1 MKLHALCLLALA
13 ALLCAPAVVLAQ
25 DAPASTSEAPDAK
38 PADADAGAE
47 PAGDAEPAEDSPSSE
62 TPIEGDVI
70 TLKNGK
76 QLRGGRVIR
85 ETPSS
90 VEVETVPGQPPMK
103 IPRRLVMSVERSGAP
118 AAAAAPS
125 PAGTSSNASDVMLGE
140 ELSADFHRRI
150 TTPVPETPLVYE
162 DRDLIEVLEDLARR
176 MECAVVFEGPVN
188 ELPVP
193 RRKITVTVP
202 AEATL
207 AAFFRKEFKEAA
219 PAVEVSYQYDKVNVS
234 LAEEPAPKEPREE
247 AKPEG

>member
-25 DAPASTSEAPDAK
+25 DAPAKAPEAPDAK
-38 PADADAGAE
+38 TAAADGGESAEDAA
-47 PAGDAEPAEDSPSSE
+47 PAEESPSRGA
-62 TPIEGDVI
+62 PIEGDVI
-70 TLKNGK
+70 TLKTGK

-85 ETPSS
+85 ETPSN
-90 VEVETVPGQPPMK
+90 VEVETVPGQPPLK
-103 IPRRLVMSVERSGAP
+103 IPRRLVESIERSGTP
-118 AAAAAPS
+118 AAAPAPS
-125 PAGTSSNASDVMLGE
+125 PGGTSSNASDVMLGE
-140 ELSADFHRRI
+140 ELSADFHRKI
-150 TTPVPETPLVYE
+150 TTPVPETPVVYE

-193 RRKITVTVP
+193 QRKITVTVP

-219 PAVEVSYQYDKVNVS
+219 PVVKVSYQYDKINVS
-234 LAEEPAPKEPREE
+234 LAEEPAPKEPWEE